1 MSIISSFFVL
11 LLAIIIAIVSLWINE
26 QYDYFDLN
34 LPFEISDYISF
45 SIDDVKSWFT
55 TTKKRREIVETIDP
69 TMLDEVAKDLKED
82 YIALR
87 NEMVN
92 YKDHNDYL
100 VNERKMITLIEDLT
114 KEYSIY
120 EEELKKLDQ
129 LEQKDNFTVY
139 EIKEIKHIIKEFNK

>member
-11 LLAIIIAIVSLWINE
+11 LFAIIIAIVSLWINE
-26 QYDYFDLN
+26 QYDYFELN
-34 LPFEISDYISF
+34 LPFEISDYVSF

-55 TTKKRREIVETIDP
+55 TTKKRREII
-69 TMLDEVAKDLKED
+69 DEVASDLKED

-100 VNERKMITLIEDLT
+100 VNERKMITLIEELT
-114 KEYSIY
+114 KENSIY
-120 EEELKKLDQ
+120 EEELKKLEQ
-129 LEQKDNFTVY
+129 LEQKDNFTEY